1 MVLVVVVSNMK
12 NKEYVKYIIML
23 IVILPI
29 VGFLIYSSLKDINNN
44 SEIIEDNEQDIWKLE
59 VNSNFK
65 LSKVLSSGYP
75 AIIDVGGST
84 CAACVKMKPALIELN
99 QELQGHVVVNIVDVM
114 TYYDLSKQFDTNL
127 IPTQYFYNSDGTL
140 YKKHV
145 GGMTKEE
152 MLILLEEMNINF

>member
-1 MVLVVVVSNMK
+1 MK
-12 NKEYVKYIIML
+12 NKEFIKYIIML

-29 VGFLIYSSLKDINNN
+29 AGFLIYSSLKDINSNN
-44 SEIIEDNEQDIWKLE
+44 NEIVEDNEQDIWALE
-59 VNSNFK
+59 ASSNFK

-84 CAACVKMKPALIELN
+84 CAACVKMKPALSELN
-99 QELQGHVVVNIVDVM
+99 QELQGHVIVNIVDVM

-152 MLILLEEMNINF
+152 ILVVLEEMNIEI